1 LHFSFTKHFY
11 KKRQQFSRFFLN
23 FATRYFL
30 TTIISTFFNEDI
42 FKMKTIHK
50 TNDRHS
56 LSWLANAVTTLVL
69 TAAVSLCL
77 ASCAG
82 EKAHKRF
89 VVGVSQ
95 CSEDTWRDKLNEELR
110 IAATY
115 YDVALQIKSANDD
128 VRLQTEQIDRFVEQG
143 VDLLVVAPGQ
153 VSISPAIDKAYE
165 KGIPV
170 IIFDRRTRSNKYT
183 AYIGAD
189 NHDIGASM
197 AEFMANANTAGTKVV
212 ELCGLSSSSPA
223 IERDA
228 GFDSVAAHRPN
239 IDIVKKVYAD
249 WTEEGA
255 YHVMDSLL
263 STPYPAFNCL
273 FAHNDRMAMGARRA
287 VVKHGIDPKTI
298 KLCGIDAMPQ
308 HGGGMQLVAEGKL
321 FASSIYPT
329 RGDEVMRLAMKI
341 LTHKPYDRENR
352 LSSALVTEANARVLL
367 MQYDE
372 TTRQQG
378 HLSELRDRVDK
389 TVSDFKTQRIY
400 LLIMLGALLLLGM
413 AYVYVVR
420 ANRAKARLNRQL
432 ADSVEQ
438 QRQMTKHIEELTH
451 TQLQFFT
458 NISHELRTP
467 LTLIAGPTEQLLEDK
482 TVQGTH
488 RRMLQMVERNTK
500 ILIQLV
506 SEILDFR
513 KVQNNKAVLKLNRF
527 NLAETLRLWA
537 DDFDA
542 VTSRKG
548 ITVKVDAPADAAQAT
563 VIADRDKLAR
573 VFFNLMSNAVKY
585 TPKDGTITITLRHN
599 EGSFFFT
606 MNNDSVKT
614 ISKDD
619 LPHIFERFY
628 QPKGSIGGTG
638 IGLALVKAN
647 VDLHHG
653 SISAT
658 SSQEEGTTFSITLP
672 DTQEGYD
679 PDADNDGNKDNSTKA
694 EQGYV
699 DDSYAP
705 VNVEAAEKAERI
717 TNAEDFDADR
727 PLVLIIDDNNG
738 MRAYLRSILQDHY
751 NVSEAVNGQQGLERA
766 RREVPKLVVCD
777 VMMPVMD
784 GLEFTRRLKADTAT
798 SHIPVILLTARSLS
812 EQREEG
818 YGTGADS
825 YLTKPFTGSLLLAR
839 IDNLIHSRTLLRSL
853 FSGNS
858 KEEEKEEEMLG
869 AQDQTFVTRL
879 REVIR
884 DNMGDSDFSVERIG
898 EEIGLSRVQLY
909 RKVKAL
915 TGQTPVE
922 LLRKARLERSR
933 RLIEKTEKSVSE
945 IAYEVGF
952 TSPSYFNKCFKDE
965 FGISPGAMREKAQG

>member
-1 LHFSFTKHFY
+1 
-11 KKRQQFSRFFLN
+11 
-23 FATRYFL
+23 
-30 TTIISTFFNEDI
+30 
-42 FKMKTIHK
+42 MKTIHK
-50 TNDRHS
+50 TNKRHS
-56 LSWLANAVTTLVL
+56 LSWLASAVTALVL

-77 ASCAG
+77 ASCGGG
-82 EKAHKRF
+82 EAHKRF

-115 YDVALQIKSANDD
+115 YDVDLQIKSANDD
-128 VRLQTEQIDRFVEQG
+128 VRLQTEQINRFVEQG

-153 VSISPAIDKAYE
+153 VTISPAIDKAYE

-197 AEFMANANTAGTKVV
+197 AEFMANANTEGTEVV

-228 GFDSVAAHRPN
+228 GFDSVAACRPN
-239 IDIVKKVYAD
+239 ISIVKKVYAD
-249 WTEEGA
+249 WTEQGA

-298 KLCGIDAMPQ
+298 KFCGIDAMPQ
-308 HGGGMQLVAEGKL
+308 QGGGMHLVSEGKL

-367 MQYDE
+367 MQNDE

-458 NISHELRTP
+458 NISHELHTP

-563 VIADRDKLAR
+563 IIADRDKLAR

-599 EGSFFFT
+599 EGEFFFT

-628 QPKGSIGGTG
+628 QSKGSIGGTG

-658 SSQEEGTTFSITLP
+658 STQEEGTTFSITLP

-705 VNVEAAEKAERI
+705 ANVEAAEKAERI

-869 AQDQTFVTRL
+869 LRTR
-879 REVIR
+879 
-884 DNMGDSDFSVERIG
+884 
-898 EEIGLSRVQLY
+898 
-909 RKVKAL
+909 
-915 TGQTPVE
+915 
-922 LLRKARLERSR
+922 
-933 RLIEKTEKSVSE
+933 
-945 IAYEVGF
+945 
-952 TSPSYFNKCFKDE
+952 PS
-965 FGISPGAMREKAQG
+965 

>member
-1 LHFSFTKHFY
+1 
-11 KKRQQFSRFFLN
+11 
-23 FATRYFL
+23 
-30 TTIISTFFNEDI
+30 
-42 FKMKTIHK
+42 MKTIHK
-50 TNDRHS
+50 TNKCHS
-56 LSWLANAVTTLVL
+56 LSWLASTVTVLVL

-77 ASCAG
+77 ASCG
-82 EKAHKRF
+82 GKEAHKRF

-115 YDVALQIKSANDD
+115 YDVDLQIKSANDD

-255 YHVMDSLL
+255 YRVMDSLL
-263 STPYPAFNCL
+263 STPYPAFNSI

-308 HGGGMQLVAEGKL
+308 QGGGMQLVAEGKL

-527 NLAETLRLWA
+527 NLGETLRLWA
-537 DDFDA
+537 DDFGA

-548 ITVKVDAPADAAQAT
+548 IKVQVDAPADAAQAT
-563 VIADRDKLAR
+563 IIADRDKLAR

-599 EGSFFFT
+599 EGEFFFT

-658 SSQEEGTTFSITLP
+658 STQEEGTTFSITLP

-679 PDADNDGNKDNSTKA
+679 PDADNDNNKDNSTKA

-738 MRAYLRSILQDHY
+738 MRVYLRSILQDHY

-965 FGISPGAMREKAQG
+965 FGISPGAMREKTQG

>member
-1 LHFSFTKHFY
+1 
-11 KKRQQFSRFFLN
+11 
-23 FATRYFL
+23 
-30 TTIISTFFNEDI
+30 
-42 FKMKTIHK
+42 MKTIHK
-50 TNDRHS
+50 TNKRHS
-56 LSWLANAVTTLVL
+56 LSWLANAVTALVL

-77 ASCAG
+77 ASCGGG
-82 EKAHKRF
+82 EAHKRF

-115 YDVALQIKSANDD
+115 YDVDLQIKSANDD

-153 VSISPAIDKAYE
+153 VTISPAIDKAYE

-197 AEFMANANTAGTKVV
+197 AEFMANANTEGTEVV

-228 GFDSVAAHRPN
+228 GFDSVAACRPN
-239 IDIVKKVYAD
+239 ISIVKKVYAD
-249 WTEEGA
+249 WTEQGA

-308 HGGGMQLVAEGKL
+308 QGGGMQLVAEGKL

-585 TPKDGTITITLRHN
+585 TPKDGTITITLKHN
-599 EGSFFFT
+599 GGSFFFT

-869 AQDQTFVTRL
+869 AQDQSFVTRL

>member
-1 LHFSFTKHFY
+1 
-11 KKRQQFSRFFLN
+11 
-23 FATRYFL
+23 
-30 TTIISTFFNEDI
+30 
-42 FKMKTIHK
+42 MKTIHK
-50 TNDRHS
+50 TNKRHS
-56 LSWLANAVTTLVL
+56 LSWLASAVTALVL

-77 ASCAG
+77 ASCGGG
-82 EKAHKRF
+82 EAHKRF

-115 YDVALQIKSANDD
+115 YDVDLQIKSANDD
-128 VRLQTEQIDRFVEQG
+128 VRLQTEQINRFVEQG

-170 IIFDRRTRSNKYT
+170 IVFDRRTHSDKYT
-183 AYIGAD
+183 AYIGAN
-189 NHDIGASM
+189 NHEIGASM

-223 IERDA
+223 IERGE
-228 GFDSVAAHRPN
+228 GFDSVAALRPN

-255 YHVMDSLL
+255 YRVMDSLL
-263 STPYPAFNCL
+263 STPYPAFNSI

-308 HGGGMQLVAEGKL
+308 QGGGMQLVAEGKL

-548 ITVKVDAPADAAQAT
+548 ITVKVDAPSDAAQAT

-599 EGSFFFT
+599 GDSFFLT

-628 QPKGSIGGTG
+628 QSKGSIGGTG

-653 SISAT
+653 IISAT

-738 MRAYLRSILQDHY
+738 MRAYLRSIMQDHY
-751 NVSEAVNGQQGLERA
+751 NVSEAVNGKQGLERA

-869 AQDQTFVTRL
+869 AQDHTFVTRL

>member
-1 LHFSFTKHFY
+1 
-11 KKRQQFSRFFLN
+11 
-23 FATRYFL
+23 
-30 TTIISTFFNEDI
+30 
-42 FKMKTIHK
+42 MKTIHK
-50 TNDRHS
+50 TNNRHS
-56 LSWLANAVTTLVL
+56 LSWLASAVTALVL

-77 ASCAG
+77 ASCG
-82 EKAHKRF
+82 GKEAHKRF

-115 YDVALQIKSANDD
+115 YDVNLQIKSANDD

-153 VSISPAIDKAYE
+153 VTISPAIDKAYE

-197 AEFMANANTAGTKVV
+197 AEFMANANTEGTEVV

-228 GFDSVAAHRPN
+228 GFDSVAACRPN
-239 IDIVKKVYAD
+239 ISIVKKVYAD
-249 WTEEGA
+249 WTEQGA
-255 YHVMDSLL
+255 YRVMDSLL

-298 KLCGIDAMPQ
+298 KFCGIDAMPQ
-308 HGGGMQLVAEGKL
+308 QGGGMHLVSEGKL

-367 MQYDE
+367 MQNDE

-378 HLSELRDRVDK
+378 HLSELRNRVDK

-400 LLIMLGALLLLGM
+400 LLIMLSALLLLGI
-413 AYVYVVR
+413 AYVYVVS

-527 NLAETLRLWA
+527 HLAETLRLWA
-537 DDFDA
+537 DDFGA

-585 TPKDGTITITLRHN
+585 TPQDGTITITLRHN
-599 EGSFFFT
+599 DGSFFFT

-628 QPKGSIGGTG
+628 QSKGSIGGTG

-751 NVSEAVNGQQGLERA
+751 NVSEAVDGQQGLERA

-825 YLTKPFTGSLLLAR
+825 YLTKPFTGSLLLTR
-839 IDNLIHSRTLLRSL
+839 IDNLIHSSTLLRSL

-869 AQDQTFVTRL
+869 AQDQTFVTKL

>member
-1 LHFSFTKHFY
+1 
-11 KKRQQFSRFFLN
+11 
-23 FATRYFL
+23 
-30 TTIISTFFNEDI
+30 
-42 FKMKTIHK
+42 MKTIHK
-50 TNDRHS
+50 TNNRHY
-56 LSWLANAVTTLVL
+56 LSWLASAVTALML

-115 YDVALQIKSANDD
+115 YDVDLQIKSANDD
-128 VRLQTEQIDRFVEQG
+128 VRLQTEQINRFVEQG

-153 VSISPAIDKAYE
+153 VTISPAIDKAYE

-197 AEFMANANTAGTKVV
+197 AEFMANANTEGTEVV

-228 GFDSVAAHRPN
+228 GFDSVAACRPN
-239 IDIVKKVYAD
+239 ISIVKKVYAD
-249 WTEEGA
+249 WTEQGA
-255 YHVMDSLL
+255 YRVMDSLL

-298 KLCGIDAMPQ
+298 KFCGIDAMPQ
-308 HGGGMQLVAEGKL
+308 QGGGMHLVSEGKL

-367 MQYDE
+367 MQNDE

-378 HLSELRDRVDK
+378 HLSELRNRVDK

-400 LLIMLGALLLLGM
+400 LLIMLSALLLLGI
-413 AYVYVVR
+413 AYVYVVS

-527 NLAETLRLWA
+527 HLAETLRLWA
-537 DDFDA
+537 DDFGA

-585 TPKDGTITITLRHN
+585 TPQDGTITITLRHN
-599 EGSFFFT
+599 DGSFFFT

-628 QPKGSIGGTG
+628 QSKGSIGGTG

-751 NVSEAVNGQQGLERA
+751 NVSEAVDGQQGLERA

-869 AQDQTFVTRL
+869 AQDQTFVTKL

-965 FGISPGAMREKAQG
+965 FGISPGVMREKMQG

>member
-1 LHFSFTKHFY
+1 M
-11 KKRQQFSRFFLN
+11 
-23 FATRYFL
+23 
-30 TTIISTFFNEDI
+30 E
-42 FKMKTIHK
+42 TIHK
-50 TNDRHS
+50 TNNRHS
-56 LSWLANAVTTLVL
+56 LSWLASTVTALVL

-77 ASCAG
+77 ASCG
-82 EKAHKRF
+82 GKEAHKRF

-115 YDVALQIKSANDD
+115 YDVDLQIKSANDD
-128 VRLQTEQIDRFVEQG
+128 VRLQTEQINRFVEQG

-153 VSISPAIDKAYE
+153 VSISPAIDKAYV

-189 NHDIGASM
+189 NHEIGASM
-197 AEFMANANTAGTKVV
+197 AEFMANANTEGTEVV

-228 GFDSVAAHRPN
+228 GFDSVAACRPN
-239 IDIVKKVYAD
+239 ISIVKKVYAD
-249 WTEEGA
+249 WTEQGA

-367 MQYDE
+367 MQNDE

-378 HLSELRDRVDK
+378 HLSELRNRVDK

-400 LLIMLGALLLLGM
+400 LLIMLGALFLLAL
-413 AYVYVVR
+413 AYVYVVN
-420 ANRAKARLNRQL
+420 ANRAKARMNRQL

-537 DDFDA
+537 DDFGA

-585 TPKDGTITITLRHN
+585 TPQDGTITITLRHN
-599 EGSFFFT
+599 DGSFFFT

-628 QPKGSIGGTG
+628 QSKGSIGGTG

-751 NVSEAVNGQQGLERA
+751 NVSEAVDGQQGLERA

-869 AQDQTFVTRL
+869 AQDQTFVTKL

-922 LLRKARLERSR
+922 LLRKARLERGR

>member
-1 LHFSFTKHFY
+1 
-11 KKRQQFSRFFLN
+11 
-23 FATRYFL
+23 
-30 TTIISTFFNEDI
+30 
-42 FKMKTIHK
+42 MKTIHK
-50 TNDRHS
+50 TNNRHS
-56 LSWLANAVTTLVL
+56 LSWLASAVTALVL

-115 YDVALQIKSANDD
+115 YDVDLQIKSANDD

-153 VSISPAIDKAYE
+153 VTISPAIDKAYE

-197 AEFMANANTAGTKVV
+197 AEFMANANTEGTEVV

-228 GFDSVAAHRPN
+228 GFDSVAACRPN
-239 IDIVKKVYAD
+239 ISIVKKVYAD
-249 WTEEGA
+249 WTEQGA

-298 KLCGIDAMPQ
+298 KFCGIDAMPQ
-308 HGGGMQLVAEGKL
+308 QGGGMHLVSEGKL

-367 MQYDE
+367 MQNDE

-378 HLSELRDRVDK
+378 HLSELRNRVDK

-400 LLIMLGALLLLGM
+400 LLIMLSALLLLGI
-413 AYVYVVR
+413 AYVYVVS

-537 DDFDA
+537 DDFGA

-585 TPKDGTITITLRHN
+585 TPQDGTITITLRHN
-599 EGSFFFT
+599 DGSFFFT
-606 MNNDSVKT
+606 MNNNAVKT

-628 QPKGSIGGTG
+628 QSKGSIGGTG

-679 PDADNDGNKDNSTKA
+679 PDADNDDSKDNSTKA

-751 NVSEAVNGQQGLERA
+751 NVSEAVDGQQGLERA

-869 AQDQTFVTRL
+869 AQDQTFVTKL

-884 DNMGDSDFSVERIG
+884 DNMGNSDFSVERIG

-922 LLRKARLERSR
+922 LLRKARLERGR

-965 FGISPGAMREKAQG
+965 FGISPGVMREKAQG

>member
-1 LHFSFTKHFY
+1 
-11 KKRQQFSRFFLN
+11 
-23 FATRYFL
+23 
-30 TTIISTFFNEDI
+30 
-42 FKMKTIHK
+42 MKTIHK
-50 TNDRHS
+50 TNNRHS
-56 LSWLANAVTTLVL
+56 LSWLASAVTALVL

-115 YDVALQIKSANDD
+115 YDVDLQIKSANDD

-153 VSISPAIDKAYE
+153 VTISPAIDKAYE

-197 AEFMANANTAGTKVV
+197 AEFMANANTEGTEVV

-228 GFDSVAAHRPN
+228 GFDSVATCRPN
-239 IDIVKKVYAD
+239 ISIVKKVYAD
-249 WTEEGA
+249 WTEQGA

-298 KLCGIDAMPQ
+298 KFCGIDAMPQ
-308 HGGGMQLVAEGKL
+308 QGGGMHLVSEGKL

-367 MQYDE
+367 MQNDE

-378 HLSELRDRVDK
+378 HLSELRNRVDK

-400 LLIMLGALLLLGM
+400 LLIMLSALLLLGI
-413 AYVYVVR
+413 AYVYVVS

-537 DDFDA
+537 DDFGA

-585 TPKDGTITITLRHN
+585 TPQDGTITITLRHN
-599 EGSFFFT
+599 DGSFFFT
-606 MNNDSVKT
+606 MNNNAVKT

-628 QPKGSIGGTG
+628 QSKGSIGGTG

-679 PDADNDGNKDNSTKA
+679 PDADNDDSKDNSTKA

-751 NVSEAVNGQQGLERA
+751 NVSEAVDGQQGLERA

-869 AQDQTFVTRL
+869 AQDQTFVTKL

-922 LLRKARLERSR
+922 LLRKARLERGR

-965 FGISPGAMREKAQG
+965 FGISPGVMREKTQG

>member
-1 LHFSFTKHFY
+1 
-11 KKRQQFSRFFLN
+11 
-23 FATRYFL
+23 
-30 TTIISTFFNEDI
+30 
-42 FKMKTIHK
+42 MKTIHK

-115 YDVALQIKSANDD
+115 YDVDLQIKSANDD
-128 VRLQTEQIDRFVEQG
+128 VRLQTEQINRFVEEG

-170 IIFDRRTRSNKYT
+170 IVFDRRTHSDKYT
-183 AYIGAD
+183 AYIGAN
-189 NHDIGASM
+189 NHEIGASM

-239 IDIVKKVYAD
+239 IDIVNKVYAD

-255 YHVMDSLL
+255 YRVMDSLL

-308 HGGGMQLVAEGKL
+308 QGGGMQLVAEGKL

-367 MQYDE
+367 MQNDE

-378 HLSELRDRVDK
+378 HLSELRNRVDK

-400 LLIMLGALLLLGM
+400 LLIMLGALFLLAL
-413 AYVYVVR
+413 AYVYVVN
-420 ANRAKARLNRQL
+420 ANRAKARMNRQL

-527 NLAETLRLWA
+527 NLGETLRLWA

-599 EGSFFFT
+599 EGTFFFT

-619 LPHIFERFY
+619 LTHIFERFY

-653 SISAT
+653 SISVT

-717 TNAEDFDADR
+717 TNAEDFDAAR

-869 AQDQTFVTRL
+869 AQDHTFVTRL

>member
-1 LHFSFTKHFY
+1 
-11 KKRQQFSRFFLN
+11 
-23 FATRYFL
+23 
-30 TTIISTFFNEDI
+30 
-42 FKMKTIHK
+42 MKTIHK
-50 TNDRHS
+50 TNKCHS
-56 LSWLANAVTTLVL
+56 LSWLASTVTVLVL
-69 TAAVSLCL
+69 TDAVSLCL
-77 ASCAG
+77 ASCIG
-82 EKAHKRF
+82 KEAHKRF

-115 YDVALQIKSANDD
+115 YDVDLQIKSANDD

-170 IIFDRRTRSNKYT
+170 IIFDRQTRSNKYT

-308 HGGGMQLVAEGKL
+308 HGGGIQLVAEGKL

-378 HLSELRDRVDK
+378 HLSELRNRVDK

-400 LLIMLGALLLLGM
+400 LLIMLSALLLLAL
-413 AYVYVVR
+413 AYVYVVN
-420 ANRAKARLNRQL
+420 ANRAKARMNRQL

-585 TPKDGTITITLRHN
+585 TPKDGTITITLKHN
-599 EGSFFFT
+599 EGEFFFT

-614 ISKDD
+614 INKDD

-628 QPKGSIGGTG
+628 QSKGSIGGTG

-658 SSQEEGTTFSITLP
+658 STQEEGTTFSITLP

-679 PDADNDGNKDNSTKA
+679 PDADNDNNKDNSTKA

-705 VNVEAAEKAERI
+705 ANVEAAEKAERI

-858 KEEEKEEEMLG
+858 KEEEKEKEEEMLG

-922 LLRKARLERSR
+922 LLRKARLERGR

>member
-1 LHFSFTKHFY
+1 
-11 KKRQQFSRFFLN
+11 
-23 FATRYFL
+23 
-30 TTIISTFFNEDI
+30 
-42 FKMKTIHK
+42 MKTIHK

-115 YDVALQIKSANDD
+115 YDVDLQIKSANDD
-128 VRLQTEQIDRFVEQG
+128 VRLQTEQINRFVEQG

-170 IIFDRRTRSNKYT
+170 IVFDRQTHSDKYT
-183 AYIGAD
+183 AYIGAN
-189 NHDIGASM
+189 NHEIGASM

-308 HGGGMQLVAEGKL
+308 QGGGMQLVAEGKL

-367 MQYDE
+367 MQNDE

-378 HLSELRDRVDK
+378 HLSELRNRVDK

-400 LLIMLGALLLLGM
+400 LLIMLSALLLLAL
-413 AYVYVVR
+413 AYVYVVN
-420 ANRAKARLNRQL
+420 ANRAKARMNRQL

-537 DDFDA
+537 DDFGA

-599 EGSFFFT
+599 GGSFFFT

-653 SISAT
+653 SISVT

-679 PDADNDGNKDNSTKA
+679 PDADNDDNKDNSTKA

-705 VNVEAAEKAERI
+705 ANVEAAEKAERI

-738 MRAYLRSILQDHY
+738 MRTYLRSILQDHY

-869 AQDQTFVTRL
+869 AQDQSFVTRL

>member
-1 LHFSFTKHFY
+1 
-11 KKRQQFSRFFLN
+11 
-23 FATRYFL
+23 
-30 TTIISTFFNEDI
+30 
-42 FKMKTIHK
+42 MKTIHK
-50 TNDRHS
+50 TNKRHS
-56 LSWLANAVTTLVL
+56 LSWLASAVTALVL

-77 ASCAG
+77 ASCGGG
-82 EKAHKRF
+82 EAHKRF

-115 YDVALQIKSANDD
+115 YDVDLQIKSANDD

-341 LTHKPYDRENR
+341 LTHKPYNRENR

-367 MQYDE
+367 MQNDE

-378 HLSELRDRVDK
+378 HLSELRNRVDK

-400 LLIMLGALLLLGM
+400 LLIMLSALLLLAL
-413 AYVYVVR
+413 AYVYVVN
-420 ANRAKARLNRQL
+420 ANRAKARMNRQL

-537 DDFDA
+537 DDFGA

-548 ITVKVDAPADAAQAT
+548 IKVQVDAPADAAQAT
-563 VIADRDKLAR
+563 IIADRDKLAR

-599 EGSFFFT
+599 EGEFFFT

-628 QPKGSIGGTG
+628 QSKGSIGGTG

-658 SSQEEGTTFSITLP
+658 STQEEGTTFSITLP

-679 PDADNDGNKDNSTKA
+679 PDADNDNNKDNSTKA

-705 VNVEAAEKAERI
+705 ANVEAAEKAERI

-738 MRAYLRSILQDHY
+738 MRAYLQSILQDHY

>member
-1 LHFSFTKHFY
+1 
-11 KKRQQFSRFFLN
+11 
-23 FATRYFL
+23 
-30 TTIISTFFNEDI
+30 
-42 FKMKTIHK
+42 MKTIHK
-50 TNDRHS
+50 TNNRHY
-56 LSWLANAVTTLVL
+56 LSWLASAVTALVL

-77 ASCAG
+77 ASCG
-82 EKAHKRF
+82 GKEAHKRF

-115 YDVALQIKSANDD
+115 YDVDLQIKSANDD

-197 AEFMANANTAGTKVV
+197 AEFMANANTEGTEVV

-228 GFDSVAAHRPN
+228 GFDSVAACRPD
-239 IDIVKKVYAD
+239 ISIVKKVYAD
-249 WTEEGA
+249 WTEQGA

-298 KLCGIDAMPQ
+298 KFCGIDAMPQ
-308 HGGGMQLVAEGKL
+308 QGGGMHLVSEGKL

-367 MQYDE
+367 MQNDE

-378 HLSELRDRVDK
+378 HLSELRNRVDK

-400 LLIMLGALLLLGM
+400 LLIMLSALILLGI
-413 AYVYVVR
+413 AYVYVVS

-573 VFFNLMSNAVKY
+573 VFFSLMSNAVKY

-606 MNNDSVKT
+606 MNNNSLKT

-628 QPKGSIGGTG
+628 QSKGSIGGTG

-679 PDADNDGNKDNSTKA
+679 PDDDNDGNKDNSTKA

-869 AQDQTFVTRL
+869 AQDQTFVTKL

-922 LLRKARLERSR
+922 LLRKARLERGR

-965 FGISPGAMREKAQG
+965 FGISPGVMREKTQG

>member
-1 LHFSFTKHFY
+1 
-11 KKRQQFSRFFLN
+11 
-23 FATRYFL
+23 
-30 TTIISTFFNEDI
+30 
-42 FKMKTIHK
+42 MKTIHK
-50 TNDRHS
+50 TNGRHS
-56 LSWLANAVTTLVL
+56 LSWLANAVTALVL

-115 YDVALQIKSANDD
+115 YDVDLQIKSANDD
-128 VRLQTEQIDRFVEQG
+128 VRLQTEQINRFVEQG

-263 STPYPAFNCL
+263 NTPYPAFNSI

-308 HGGGMQLVAEGKL
+308 QGGGMQLVAEGKL

-367 MQYDE
+367 MQNDE

-599 EGSFFFT
+599 GGSFFFT

-965 FGISPGAMREKAQG
+965 FEISPGAMRENMQG

>member
-1 LHFSFTKHFY
+1 
-11 KKRQQFSRFFLN
+11 
-23 FATRYFL
+23 
-30 TTIISTFFNEDI
+30 
-42 FKMKTIHK
+42 MKTIHK
-50 TNDRHS
+50 TNKCHS
-56 LSWLANAVTTLVL
+56 LSWLASTVTVLVL

-77 ASCAG
+77 ASCRG
-82 EKAHKRF
+82 KEAHKRF

-115 YDVALQIKSANDD
+115 YDVDLQIKSANDD

-341 LTHKPYDRENR
+341 LTHKPYNRENR

-367 MQYDE
+367 MQNDE

-378 HLSELRDRVDK
+378 HLSELRNRVDK

-400 LLIMLGALLLLGM
+400 LLIMLSALLLLAL
-413 AYVYVVR
+413 AYVYVVN
-420 ANRAKARLNRQL
+420 ANRAKARMNRQL

-527 NLAETLRLWA
+527 NLGETLRLWA
-537 DDFDA
+537 DDFGA

-548 ITVKVDAPADAAQAT
+548 IKVKVDAPADAAQAT
-563 VIADRDKLAR
+563 IIADRDKLAR

-599 EGSFFFT
+599 EGQFFFT

-614 ISKDD
+614 INKDD

-628 QPKGSIGGTG
+628 QSKGSIGGTG

-679 PDADNDGNKDNSTKA
+679 PDADNDNNKDNSTKA

-705 VNVEAAEKAERI
+705 ANVEAAEKAERI

>member
-1 LHFSFTKHFY
+1 
-11 KKRQQFSRFFLN
+11 
-23 FATRYFL
+23 
-30 TTIISTFFNEDI
+30 
-42 FKMKTIHK
+42 MKTIHK
-50 TNDRHS
+50 TNNRHY
-56 LSWLANAVTTLVL
+56 LSWLASAVTALVL

-77 ASCAG
+77 ASCG
-82 EKAHKRF
+82 GKEAHKRF

-115 YDVALQIKSANDD
+115 YDVDLQIKSANDD

-153 VSISPAIDKAYE
+153 VTISPAIDKAYE

-197 AEFMANANTAGTKVV
+197 AEFMANANTEGTEVV

-228 GFDSVAAHRPN
+228 GFDSVATCRPN
-239 IDIVKKVYAD
+239 ISIVKKVYAD
-249 WTEEGA
+249 WTEQGA

-298 KLCGIDAMPQ
+298 KFCGIDAMPQ
-308 HGGGMQLVAEGKL
+308 QGGGMHLVSEGKL

-367 MQYDE
+367 MQNDE

-378 HLSELRDRVDK
+378 HLSELRNRVDK

-400 LLIMLGALLLLGM
+400 LLIMLSALLLLGI
-413 AYVYVVR
+413 AYVYVVS

-537 DDFDA
+537 DDFGA

-548 ITVKVDAPADAAQAT
+548 ITVKVDAPSDAAQAT

-585 TPKDGTITITLRHN
+585 TPQDGTITITLRHN
-599 EGSFFFT
+599 DGSFFFT

-628 QPKGSIGGTG
+628 QSKGSIGGTG

-751 NVSEAVNGQQGLERA
+751 NVSEAVDGQQGLERA

-869 AQDQTFVTRL
+869 AQDQTFVTKL

-922 LLRKARLERSR
+922 LLRKARLERGR

>member
-1 LHFSFTKHFY
+1 
-11 KKRQQFSRFFLN
+11 
-23 FATRYFL
+23 
-30 TTIISTFFNEDI
+30 
-42 FKMKTIHK
+42 MKTIHK
-50 TNDRHS
+50 TNKCHS
-56 LSWLANAVTTLVL
+56 LSWLASTVTVLVL

-77 ASCAG
+77 ASCRG
-82 EKAHKRF
+82 KEAHKRF

-115 YDVALQIKSANDD
+115 YDVDLQIKSANDD

-341 LTHKPYDRENR
+341 LTHKPYNRENR

-367 MQYDE
+367 MQNDE

-378 HLSELRDRVDK
+378 HLSELRNRVDK

-400 LLIMLGALLLLGM
+400 LLIMLSALLLLAL
-413 AYVYVVR
+413 AYVYVVN
-420 ANRAKARLNRQL
+420 ANRAKARMNRQL

-527 NLAETLRLWA
+527 NLGETLRLWA
-537 DDFDA
+537 DDFGA

-548 ITVKVDAPADAAQAT
+548 IKVQVDAPADAAQAT
-563 VIADRDKLAR
+563 IIADRDKLAR

-599 EGSFFFT
+599 GGSFFFT

-658 SSQEEGTTFSITLP
+658 STQEEGTTFSITLP

-679 PDADNDGNKDNSTKA
+679 PDADKDNNKDNSTKA

-705 VNVEAAEKAERI
+705 ANVEAAEKAERI

>member
-1 LHFSFTKHFY
+1 
-11 KKRQQFSRFFLN
+11 
-23 FATRYFL
+23 
-30 TTIISTFFNEDI
+30 
-42 FKMKTIHK
+42 MKTIHK

-223 IERDA
+223 IERSE
-228 GFDSVAAHRPN
+228 GFDSVAALRPN

-255 YHVMDSLL
+255 YRVMDSLL

-287 VVKHGIDPKTI
+287 VVKHGIDPSAI
-298 KLCGIDAMPQ
+298 KFCGIDAMPQ
-308 HGGGMQLVAEGKL
+308 KDGGMQLVAEGKL

-389 TVSDFKTQRIY
+389 TVNDFKTQRIY

-717 TNAEDFDADR
+717 TNAEDFDAER

-922 LLRKARLERSR
+922 LLRKARLERGR

>member
-1 LHFSFTKHFY
+1 
-11 KKRQQFSRFFLN
+11 
-23 FATRYFL
+23 
-30 TTIISTFFNEDI
+30 
-42 FKMKTIHK
+42 MKTIHK
-50 TNDRHS
+50 TNGRHS
-56 LSWLANAVTTLVL
+56 LSWLANAVTALVL

-115 YDVALQIKSANDD
+115 YDVDLQIKSANDD
-128 VRLQTEQIDRFVEQG
+128 VRLQTEQINRFVEQG

-367 MQYDE
+367 MQNDE

-378 HLSELRDRVDK
+378 HLSELRNRVDK

-400 LLIMLGALLLLGM
+400 LLIMLGALFLLAL
-413 AYVYVVR
+413 AYVYVVN
-420 ANRAKARLNRQL
+420 ANRAKARMNRQL

-527 NLAETLRLWA
+527 NLGETLRLWA
-537 DDFDA
+537 DDFGA

-548 ITVKVDAPADAAQAT
+548 IKVQVDAPADATQAT
-563 VIADRDKLAR
+563 IIADRDKLAR

-599 EGSFFFT
+599 GGSFFFT

-619 LPHIFERFY
+619 LTHIFERFY

-658 SSQEEGTTFSITLP
+658 STQEEGTTFSITLP

-717 TNAEDFDADR
+717 TNAEDFDAAR

-965 FGISPGAMREKAQG
+965 FGISPGAMRENMQG